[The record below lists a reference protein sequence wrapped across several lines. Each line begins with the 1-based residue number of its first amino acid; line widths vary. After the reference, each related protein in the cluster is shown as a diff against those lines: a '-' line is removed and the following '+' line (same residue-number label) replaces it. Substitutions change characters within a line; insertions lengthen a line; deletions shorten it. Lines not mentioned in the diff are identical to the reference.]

1 MTLTESVG
9 KSKWN
14 LRCVPCSSIVT
25 QIFMF
30 LSQLSS
36 KRKDELKAIER
47 LYVLYDT
54 LDEVKAL
61 KKATKKQVGVDIV
74 LCDFG

>member
-1 MTLTESVG
+1 
-9 KSKWN
+9 
-14 LRCVPCSSIVT
+14 
-25 QIFMF
+25 MF

-47 LYVLYDT
+47 LYVFYDT

-61 KKATKKQVGVDIV
+61 KKATKKQVGVDIFFV
-74 LCDFG
+74 